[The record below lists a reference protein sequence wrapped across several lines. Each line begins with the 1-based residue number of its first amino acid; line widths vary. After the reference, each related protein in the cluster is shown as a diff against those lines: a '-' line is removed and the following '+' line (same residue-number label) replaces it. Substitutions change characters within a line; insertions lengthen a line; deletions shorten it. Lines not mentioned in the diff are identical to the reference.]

1 MKGWTWKEVFD
12 RRFFQ
17 LVWNEIQF
25 YVEHFSRLILL
36 SILVFQFFGFAIV
49 PTESMEP
56 TIQPNDFIVFEKSK
70 QTIHRGDVVVFA
82 KDGELLVKRVVA
94 LEHDTVEMKNGY
106 LWVNG
111 KRIHE
116 SYVRELP
123 QYELE
128 RQIVPENSVFVLG
141 DNRNHSMDSAAFGA
155 IPVNQIKGRV
165 MAVLLPLQHLKRV
178 E

>member
-1 MKGWTWKEVFD
+1 MKSWTWKEVFD
-12 RRFFQ
+12 RGFFQ

-36 SILVFQFFGFAIV
+36 SVLIFQFFGFAIV
-49 PTESMEP
+49 PTESMDP
-56 TIQPNDFIVFEKSK
+56 TIQPNDLIVFEKK
-70 QTIHRGDVVVFA
+70 GKGIHRGDVVVFK

-94 LEHDTVEMKNGY
+94 LEHDTVEVKNGR

-116 SYVRELP
+116 PYVREIP

-128 RQIVPENSVFVLG
+128 RQRVPKNSVFVLG
-141 DNRNHSMDSAAFGA
+141 DNRNHSVDSASFGA
-155 IPVNQIKGRV
+155 IPVDQIKGRV
-165 MAVLLPLQHLKRV
+165 TAVLLPLRHLKQV